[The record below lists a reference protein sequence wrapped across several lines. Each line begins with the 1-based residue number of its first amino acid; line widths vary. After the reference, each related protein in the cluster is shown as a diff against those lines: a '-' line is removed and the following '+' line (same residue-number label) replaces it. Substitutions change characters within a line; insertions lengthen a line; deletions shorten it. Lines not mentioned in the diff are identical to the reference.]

1 MADPMADSADAILA
15 PDARPL
21 PIGTVAG
28 TRSSGW
34 LGMALLIATEASV
47 FAYLIFAYFYTAAL
61 HTGAWPPQG
70 LPPLTYAGPAFLVA
84 LASAASVRWA
94 VRALERDRPRQ
105 SAAGLGLTLVLGL
118 AATALLGLDA
128 SMQAGL
134 TPGAYR
140 SLYLTI
146 LGVHLAH
153 LVAGLV
159 GLAVLSLW
167 TALGYVGPVRSAP
180 VLIGAFYWSFVVAAE
195 AAVFVTL
202 HLSPHLG

>member
-1 MADPMADSADAILA
+1 MVVGLVGEGEEEGEEAVVGVEGAEGLGMKAVVVDPAVLLLLPAADPAPTNDDTGPRLFPVVGQPHPLVQFLA
-15 PDARPL
+15 PRHLRLL
-21 PIGTVAG
+21 PVA
-28 TRSSGW
+28 
-34 LGMALLIATEASV
+34 ALLV
-47 FAYLIFAYFYTAAL
+47 
-61 HTGAWPPQG
+61 
-70 LPPLTYAGPAFLVA
+70 
-84 LASAASVRWA
+84 
-94 VRALERDRPRQ
+94 
-105 SAAGLGLTLVLGL
+105 
-118 AATALLGLDA
+118 LDA

-153 LVAGLV
+153 LVAGPV

-167 TALGYVGPVRSAP
+167 TALGYVRAVRSAP

>member
-1 MADPMADSADAILA
+1 MAEAANATLTPGV
-15 PDARPL
+15 RPL
-21 PIGTVAG
+21 PVGTVAG

-61 HTGAWPPQG
+61 HAGPWPPQG
-70 LPPLTYAGPAFLVA
+70 PPPLTYAGPAFLVA
-84 LASAASVRWA
+84 LASAVSVRWA
-94 VRALERDRPRQ
+94 VRALERDRSRQ
-105 SAAGLGLTLVLGL
+105 TAAGLGLTLLLGL
-118 AATALLGLDA
+118 AATALLVLDGQI
-128 SMQAGL
+128 QAGL

-153 LVAGLV
+153 LIAGLV

-167 TALGYVGPVRSAP
+167 TLLGYVGAVRPAP

>member
-1 MADPMADSADAILA
+1 MDETGNATLT

-21 PIGTVAG
+21 PVGTVAS

-61 HTGAWPPQG
+61 HTGAWPPHG
-70 LPPLTYAGPAFLVA
+70 PPPLTYAGPAFLIA

-94 VRALERDRPRQ
+94 VRALELDRPQRT
-105 SAAGLGLTLVLGL
+105 AAGLGLTLVLGL
-118 AATALLGLDA
+118 SVAALLVLDGR
-128 SMQAGL
+128 MQAGL

-153 LVAGLV
+153 LGAGLV

-167 TALGYVGPVRSAP
+167 SALGYVGTVRSAP

-195 AAVFVTL
+195 AAVFITL